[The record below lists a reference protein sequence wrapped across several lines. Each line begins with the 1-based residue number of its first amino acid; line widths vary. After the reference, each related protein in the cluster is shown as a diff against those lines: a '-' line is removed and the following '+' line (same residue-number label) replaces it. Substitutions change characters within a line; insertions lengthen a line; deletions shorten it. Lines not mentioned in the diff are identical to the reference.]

1 MNKRNGPGV
10 KGVGSH
16 LRHLARRTDLRLA
29 MGFSLVFALS
39 AAILYTVTFL
49 TLLGALNQAQ
59 ARQLEA
65 RLLGLYAQY
74 STGGVRRLVDEINS
88 RVLLDED
95 PFFVRIADNK
105 NDTEFVVYPPMWED
119 FSISERLEGMS
130 PNRGE
135 LVTLRSPEKDY
146 VLEVATIRLSDQY
159 LLQVGVGTESRDSLL
174 TLVRNYFVLIL
185 GALVLVSFGA
195 GIFLAGRAL
204 SPITRLHRTVRAIV
218 ETGDLSG
225 RIPNRGGND
234 DLDQLVV
241 LVNRMLVNIQRLVG
255 GMETTLDTVAHDL
268 RTPMTRLRGVA
279 ELALRNPAA
288 KEDDYRDALETC
300 VEESQRILTLLN
312 TLMDISE
319 VQSGMLNLA
328 VESIDLDAL
337 LADVCELFSF
347 PAEDKGVGI
356 RFEPGAD
363 GARVQ
368 GDPVRLRQAFGNLV
382 DNAVKFSPNGSEVF
396 VRSRI
401 DEEVVVEITDSGP
414 GLSGDEL
421 SRVWERLFRGS
432 ASVLSPESGGLGLG
446 LSLVKAVIHAHGG
459 RVLLENRPA
468 GGAKAVVSLERA

>member
-1 MNKRNGPGV
+1 MSKSNGASG
-10 KGVGSH
+10 KGVLSH

-74 STGGVRRLVDEINS
+74 STGGVRRLVDEINN

-95 PFFVRIADNK
+95 PFFVRIADND
-105 NDTEFVVYPPMWED
+105 NTTEFFVYPPMWED
-119 FSISERLEGMS
+119 FSIAEQLEEAP

-135 LVTLRSPEKDY
+135 LVTLRAANKDY

-204 SPITRLHRTVRAIV
+204 SPITRLHRTVRSIV

-225 RIPNRGGND
+225 RIPTRGGND
-234 DLDQLVV
+234 DIDQLVL
-241 LVNRMLVNIQRLVG
+241 LVNRMLENIQRLVG

-279 ELALRNPAA
+279 ELALRNPSAS
-288 KEDDYRDALETC
+288 EGEYRRALETC
-300 VEESQRILTLLN
+300 VDESERILTLLN

-337 LADVCELFSF
+337 LADVCELFGFS
-347 PAEDKGVGI
+347 AEDKGVTI
-356 RFEPGAD
+356 RFVAGTGGAH
-363 GARVQ
+363 VH
-368 GDPVRLRQAFGNLV
+368 GDAVRLRQAFGNLV
-382 DNAVKFSPNGSEVF
+382 DNAVKFSPAG
-396 VRSRI
+396 
-401 DEEVVVEITDSGP
+401 EEVVVTSRVDDDLIVEITDKGP
-414 GLSGDEL
+414 GIGTEEL

-432 ASVLSPESGGLGLG
+432 ASVTSPEAGGLGLG
-446 LSLVKAVIHAHGG
+446 LSLVKAVIDAHGG
-459 RVLLENRPA
+459 RVLLENHPA
-468 GGAKAVVSLERA
+468 GGARAVVSLARA